1 MPGETRIKFMRLAC
15 GRLNLKFSVA
25 RGKIKIIKRERL
37 QIYRQKT
44 GRFADKN
51 FILNLARGAGK
62 FDAQKGVN
70 EQICTRDKIKFS
82 AQNSFK
88 FNQKAA

>member
-1 MPGETRIKFMRLAC
+1 MQR
-15 GRLNLKFSVA
+15 
-25 RGKIKIIKRERL
+25 
-37 QIYRQKT
+37 YRQKI
-44 GRFADKN
+44 GRFTNEN

-62 FDAQKGVN
+62 FDAQKGAI
-70 EQICTRDKIKFS
+70 EQICAKDKIKFS